1 MTSRLL
7 NVRLTEED
15 ERLVKQLRDR
25 GVSMSELVRQALR
38 DAAGKVEQTAA
49 DPAELEAEMLR
60 LYPTPRGAKVTRP
73 DARNRQ
79 AVRDHIRRKLRK
91 TR

>member
-1 MTSRLL
+1 MGSRLL
-7 NVRLTEED
+7 NVRLSEED

-38 DAAGKVEQTAA
+38 DAAGKVEQAA
-49 DPAELEAEMLR
+49 TDPAELEAEMHR

-73 DARNRQ
+73 DASNRQ